1 MIRTTRRATA
11 TLAAGALIAGGLS
24 VATFAPT
31 AAAAPGV
38 CTAANPTETIT
49 VFGFN
54 DFHGR
59 VIDDG
64 RKVDDLSR
72 YLAGALFTPVEQA
85 RVAQGDDHVLLLSS
99 GDNIGASTFVSMIED
114 DTPTIDILNA
124 AGVDASA
131 VGNHEFDKGWTD
143 LSGRVVPGSSFAN
156 LGANVYLKGTTTVAA
171 PLKEYE
177 IVTKAGLDIAIVG
190 AVTGDVP
197 SLVSPGGITGLD
209 FGDPVA
215 AINRVTDKL
224 LDGDPTNGEADIV
237 LASIHEGAGNGALS
251 AADNA
256 AASGAFDDIYR
267 RIDDRVSVIFNGH
280 THQQYSYASA
290 NGGRPILQAKSSA
303 EWLAK
308 VDLVVDTVD
317 GGVCTTTPT
326 IIKPGVA
333 DESLPAIKE
342 INDIARAA
350 YTSALEKGERV
361 IGTATQ
367 AISTAGDGGSGTRNQ
382 ESPMTNTV
390 AQMFADVLGG
400 GDPEVIGVQNAGGTR
415 DSFNAG
421 DITYREAAMTLPFA
435 NSLFTVDL
443 TGAQFTKVLEQQW
456 QRDKEGN
463 VPSRSYLTLGLS
475 KNVSYTFDESLPE
488 GSRITSVSINGKPI
502 DPAKLYTIAT
512 ASFLSTGGDNFYEF
526 ANGVNHKDT
535 GRADIEAWV
544 EWVEA
549 NSPLSPDYSR
559 RGVSARVPAGTLKA
573 GGPGLTFSFGDVID
587 ESATPQTLD
596 MMLNEGDKV
605 SPKLANST
613 LAAFIGSTQV
623 GAGTVAEGKGS
634 ITISLPAGSDILA
647 GEHIVTF
654 VAEGSGTR
662 IYLPVTVVAGDSP
675 TTPPVKP
682 GLPSTGN

>member
-64 RKVDDLSR
+64 RKVDDPAR

-197 SLVSPGGITGLD
+197 SLVSPGGITALD

-280 THQQYSYASA
+280 THQEYSYASA
-290 NGGRPILQAKSSA
+290 NGGRPIIQASSYA
-303 EWLAK
+303 AKLAK

-463 VPSRSYLTLGLS
+463 RAQPLLPDARPVEERELHLRRVAARGIAHHLRLDQRQADRPGKALHHRHG
-475 KNVSYTFDESLPE
+475 ELPE
-488 GSRITSVSINGKPI
+488 HRRRQLLRVRQRRQPQGHGSRRHRGLGGVGRGQQ
-502 DPAKLYTIAT
+502 PA
-512 ASFLSTGGDNFYEF
+512 
-526 ANGVNHKDT
+526 V
-535 GRADIEAWV
+535 
-544 EWVEA
+544 
-549 NSPLSPDYSR
+549 
-559 RGVSARVPAGTLKA
+559 
-573 GGPGLTFSFGDVID
+573 PGLLPPGRLR
-587 ESATPQTLD
+587 P
-596 MMLNEGDKV
+596 
-605 SPKLANST
+605 
-613 LAAFIGSTQV
+613 
-623 GAGTVAEGKGS
+623 GAGRDAQGWRHRPDV
-634 ITISLPAGSDILA
+634 L
-647 GEHIVTF
+647 V
-654 VAEGSGTR
+654 R
-662 IYLPVTVVAGDSP
+662 
-675 TTPPVKP
+675 
-682 GLPSTGN
+682 